1 MIECLLPL
9 IVKMVNFIKNLYMN
23 KQLKS
28 CSKHLAKW
36 TTVVV
41 LLTGLNG
48 CAAIATLN
56 TAMSIY
62 DMLGG
67 SSVLSGLANNILTSS
82 MSDPRLSS
90 VFSTLNPGTA
100 TPQITNQLCSILGGG
115 CAAPFTEQQVAAG
128 VARLTP
134 EQQSAVSDNLGHA
147 LNAVTTNP
155 TVRNAVVNSLGSQVS
170 GILGALL

>member
-1 MIECLLPL
+1 
-9 IVKMVNFIKNLYMN
+9 MN

-28 CSKHLAKW
+28 CGKQLAKW
-36 TTVVV
+36 TSVVV
-41 LLTGLNG
+41 LVTGLNG
-48 CAAIATLN
+48 CAAVSGLN

-82 MSDPRLSS
+82 MSDPRLSGML
-90 VFSTLNPGTA
+90 STINPNTA
-100 TPQITNQLCSILGGG
+100 TPQITNQLCSILGGS
-115 CAAPFTEQQVAAG
+115 CIAPFTQQQVAAG
-128 VARLTP
+128 SARLTP
-134 EQQSAVSDNLGHA
+134 EQQSAVSDNLGNA
-147 LNAVTTNP
+147 LNAVTSNT

>member
-1 MIECLLPL
+1 
-9 IVKMVNFIKNLYMN
+9 MN

-28 CSKHLAKW
+28 SGKHFAKW
-36 TTVVV
+36 ASIVV
-41 LLTGLNG
+41 LVTGLNG

-67 SSVLSGLANNILTSS
+67 SSVLSGLANNILTAS

-90 VFSTLNPGTA
+90 MLSTINPGTA

-115 CAAPFTEQQVAAG
+115 CVAPFTQQQVAAG
-128 VARLTP
+128 AARLTP
-134 EQQSAVSDNLGHA
+134 EQQSAVSDNLG
-147 LNAVTTNP
+147 NAMNAITSNTM
-155 TVRNAVVNSLGSQVS
+155 VRNAVINSLGSQVS

>member
-1 MIECLLPL
+1 M
-9 IVKMVNFIKNLYMN
+9 K

-28 CSKHLAKW
+28 CSKQLTKW
-36 TTVVV
+36 ASVVV
-41 LLTGLNG
+41 LITGLNG

-67 SSVLSGLANNILTSS
+67 SSVLSGLANNLLTSS

-90 VFSTLNPGTA
+90 MLSTINPSTA
-100 TPQITNQLCSILGGG
+100 TPQITNQLCSLLGGN
-115 CAAPFTEQQVAAG
+115 CIAPFTEQQVAAG
-128 VARLTP
+128 AARLTP
-134 EQQSAVSDNLGHA
+134 EQQSAVSDNLGNA
-147 LNAVTTNP
+147 LNAVTSNTM
-155 TVRNAVVNSLGSQVS
+155 VRNTVINSLGSQVS